1 VTSVN
6 CDRWTCKY
14 YDDKKCYAAVVN
26 LETQGDCDLT
36 CLTFENFDPEVRK
49 AQKAA
54 ENAQLE
60 KDSAQLRAD
69 LKSLAEDL

>member
-1 VTSVN
+1 MTTIT
-6 CDRWTCKY
+6 CDRWTCEF
-14 YDDKKCYAAVVN
+14 YDNCKCTAENVT
-26 LETQGDCDLT
+26 LETQGDCDLC

-69 LKSLAEDL
+69 LKSLTEDI